1 MLLAIEVGNTTTVIA
16 VATDDDGWSP
26 SWRLVSDRNLTAD
39 DWSAKVGALAAA
51 AGLDLGDIESVV
63 VSSVVPAISTML
75 ARWSVQHLGRSP
87 LMVSN
92 LLDLGIVLDVETP
105 NELGA
110 DRICNA
116 VAAWEWARGA
126 AIVVDT
132 GTATKIEAISAYG
145 IYLGGAIAVGLSLS
159 LEALAS
165 RAARLYSVPLE
176 PSPRVIGK
184 NTVDSVQ
191 AGIVQGHAH
200 MIEGLVASFRAELG
214 PVEHVF
220 LTGGY
225 SWIVAPLLPSVT
237 AHLPQMTLDGL
248 RSIHRRNRPDRPD
261 AAGGRLTSS
270 TSAQ

>member
-16 VATDDDGWSP
+16 VATNDDGWSP
-26 SWRLVSDRNLTAD
+26 SWRLVSDRNLTSD
-39 DWSAKVGALAAA
+39 DWSAKVGALASS
-51 AGLDLGDIESVV
+51 AGLDLGGVDDVV
-63 VSSVVPAISTML
+63 ISSVVPAISTML
-75 ARWSVQHLGRSP
+75 ARWSVEHLGRPP

-92 LLDLGIVLDVETP
+92 HLDLGMVLDVETP
-105 NELGA
+105 NELGP

-116 VAAWEWARGA
+116 VAAWDIAGAA

-132 GTATKIEAISAYG
+132 GTATKIEAISSG
-145 IYLGGAIAVGLSLS
+145 GVYLGGAIAVGLSLS
-159 LEALAS
+159 LEALAG

-214 PVEHVF
+214 EADHVF

-225 SWIVAPLLPSVT
+225 SGIVAPLLPSVT

-248 RSIHRRNRPDRPD
+248 RIIHRRNTADGVVSHVRR
-261 AAGGRLTSS
+261 G
-270 TSAQ
+270 

>member
-16 VATDDDGWSP
+16 VAADDDGWSP

-39 DWSAKVGALAAA
+39 DWSAKVGALATS
-51 AGLDLGDIESVV
+51 GGISLDDVSSVV
-63 VSSVVPAISTML
+63 ISSVVPAISTTL
-75 ARWSVQHLGRSP
+75 VRWSDAHLGLSP

-92 LLDLGIVLDVETP
+92 HLDLGIALDVETP
-105 NELGA
+105 NELGP

-116 VAAWEWARGA
+116 VAAWNIARRA

-132 GTATKIEAISAYG
+132 GTATKLEAISAQG
-145 IYLGGAIAVGLSLS
+145 VYLGGAIAVGLSLS
-159 LEALAS
+159 LEALAG

-184 NTVDSVQ
+184 NTADSVQ

-214 PVEHVF
+214 EVEHVF

-225 SWIVAPLLPSVT
+225 SSIVAPLLPSVT

-248 RSIHRRNRPDRPD
+248 RIIHRRNPADGD
-261 AAGGRLTSS
+261 VSS
-270 TSAQ
+270 ARRG